1 MATKRQQ
8 ARVSRHHFM
17 FNSIPGRDIQQ
28 TKYIT
33 EQQHTIKSMLICS
46 ICLWGPSFPQTQS
59 LSSALDYGL
68 HFDSSARPRSNKD
81 AAIEAAKAQYET
93 RGSPMQS
100 TGWSPAQVH
109 MFTKWQLSQYAE
121 GKIRKSA
128 LGGFAWLLPK
138 KGSDGKPG
146 DLPGPVQSYIKS
158 QSKDDDD
165 DDDEEAHQ
173 SSIQPLQ

>member
-17 FNSIPGRDIQQ
+17 FKSIPGRDIQQ

-68 HFDSSARPRSNKD
+68 HFDSSARPRSTKD

-121 GKIRKSA
+121 GK
-128 LGGFAWLLPK
+128 
-138 KGSDGKPG
+138 PG

-165 DDDEEAHQ
+165 DEEAHQ